1 LISAYV
7 LAKVE
12 AGKERE
18 TLEKIKTVDGVDK
31 AKTTFGTWDLVIE
44 VSFESIGELDKFV
57 FHNLRIIPQVKESMT
72 VICSEEMSK
81 EN

>member
-1 LISAYV
+1 
-7 LAKVE
+7 
-12 AGKERE
+12 
-18 TLEKIKTVDGVDK
+18 VDGVDK

-81 EN
+81 KKLIG